1 MEIIENILVGADVE
15 EEEQEHDNPKPPS
28 ALEALKYIQELQSFF
43 FCTEN
48 KFLCEL
54 ENMESH
60 IVSNNL
66 KNIQTKITDFFM

>member
-43 FCTEN
+43 FVPKT
-48 KFLCEL
+48 
-54 ENMESH
+54 SSY
-60 IVSNNL
+60 VS
-66 KNIQTKITDFFM
+66 